1 MKIVQWTIG
10 LVVGAMILAVIYEG
24 VINLGFNNTL

>member
-1 MKIVQWTIG
+1 MKAIQWTIG

-24 VINLGFNNTL
+24 VFNLGFNNVL